1 MPDFK
6 DDDTK
11 IYVPSETKEKKRILN
26 DDSIVKLHYQNGAK
40 YGFCHKNWG
49 ETKGEDHYQNVCV
62 LLNKSTSEKFFSGK
76 LDELPPS
83 TKNKL
88 YVAIT
93 RARGD
98 VYFINE

>member
-1 MPDFK
+1 M
-6 DDDTK
+6 
-11 IYVPSETKEKKRILN
+11 
-26 DDSIVKLHYQNGAK
+26 KLHYQNGAK
-40 YGFCHKNWG
+40 YGSCHKNWG

-62 LLNKSTSEKFFSGK
+62 LLNKSTSEKFFFGK
-76 LDELPPS
+76 LEELPPS

-93 RARGD
+93 RAKGD